1 MNYFPKRKKPS
12 KKGEYLQIYISEY
25 IPGKGSRNRFHIAL
39 GYLSDMI
46 ARGIANPV
54 SYAKKMVAELND
66 SKEKKAPQ
74 IEETSVLKNVG
85 YFLLKAMIGSL
96 SIDSDLAMMTSN
108 RKFRYGFSYFLRAM
122 IYTQVVDPGSKLMT
136 SKRVIPN
143 LYGCESFSYDQ
154 ILDGITYIGS
164 EYQKFIELFNRHIQ
178 DVYPRRTGNV
188 FFNYTNYYFKIDAED
203 SLSRKDPSKENRK
216 SKIVVQAFLLDVE
229 KIPLGMTLF
238 SGNEERSRSYPDIS
252 RTSRTDTV
260 SKAGSSRWP
269 TMASTAPGTSTLQS
283 GRPMTDTYSRSRC
296 TEKIYLPWRKNG
308 LFSTTRTTYG
318 WKSVTPAESWSIS
331 TRKAVERT
339 AIPIPSRTTK
349 G

>member
-1 MNYFPKRKKPS
+1 MEEWKMNYFPKRKKPS

-25 IPGKGSRNRFHIAL
+25 IPGKGYRNRFHIAL

-238 SGNEERSRSYPDIS
+238 SGNERKKPQLPRHIEDIKD
-252 RTSRTDTV
+252 RY
-260 SKAGSSRWP
+260 GIE
-269 TMASTAPGTSTLQS
+269 
-283 GRPMTDTYSRSRC
+283 GRVVQVAD
-296 TEKIYLPWRKNG
+296 NG
-308 LFSTTRTTYG
+308 LNCARNIYAA
-318 WKSVTPAESWSIS
+318 V
-331 TRKAVERT
+331 RKANDGY
-339 AIPIPSRTTK
+339 IF
-349 G
+349 